1 MVYTTLIMTTQAN
14 ISMGWPPPIP
24 INCEWQ
30 RSRLMMNLGARVP
43 MSRTY
48 WLVLKYSNYKKYVD
62 PIVHVRVFN
71 VALRANGKTFEEY
84 ISNAFSYTLRKM
96 ALD

>member
-1 MVYTTLIMTTQAN
+1 
-14 ISMGWPPPIP
+14 
-24 INCEWQ
+24 
-30 RSRLMMNLGARVP
+30 
-43 MSRTY
+43 
-48 WLVLKYSNYKKYVD
+48 LKYSNYKKYVD